1 MKETIG
7 LPNDKMWLVLDNSS
21 VHCSSKVR
29 QYLKEKCLTWIY
41 LPQYTPELAP
51 VELFF
56 CQLKRLM
63 SKKRM
68 ATIINLDNESGK
80 KILIET
86 IVSISRLSIMKI
98 WSHYLLILK
107 GIVGGIDSILKSDL

>member
-7 LPNDKMWLVLDNSS
+7 LPNDKMWLVMDNSS

-41 LPQYTPELAP
+41 LPQYTPRLSP

-80 KILIET
+80 KILIE
-86 IVSISRLSIMKI
+86 IIESISRLSIMKI

-107 GIVGGIDSILKSDL
+107 AIVGVIDSILKSDL